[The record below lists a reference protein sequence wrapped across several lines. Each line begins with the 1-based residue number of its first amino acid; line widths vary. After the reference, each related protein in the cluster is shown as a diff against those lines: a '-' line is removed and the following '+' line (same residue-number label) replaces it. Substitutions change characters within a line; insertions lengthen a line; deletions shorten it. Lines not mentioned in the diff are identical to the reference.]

1 MPHVLSRA
9 AAWRIAVL
17 ATLAMSVSYVDRQTL
32 AALGPTVTDKLGM
45 SETQFGWLSSAF
57 SMAYLVGA
65 PLSGILL
72 DRIGARRGL
81 VAAVLLWSVVAAGHA
96 FALSFA
102 ILFGL
107 RILLGLTEAP
117 SFPGASQSVR
127 RVLPPQDRSLG
138 FGLLFTGSSIGA
150 MIAAPLAVWLKV
162 RFGWRFAFVGT
173 ALAGL
178 LWVPGWWLVTRSREA
193 RAVLAD
199 PSPSAATATSAPWVD
214 LLREPAVLRAVLLVM
229 ASAPTIMFVLTW
241 TAKLFV
247 RQHWATQDE
256 MGRWLWIPPLFFD
269 AGAVAAGAFA
279 SRLDRRLPAGSAKS
293 HHVLVGSCAIL
304 ASALALLPLCT
315 TALSGVLVGGV
326 ALAGGG
332 GLFALLTGDMM
343 LRLPPSRASSAG
355 GLTAAAQSVAYIVAN
370 PLVGKAVD
378 VTHSYTVALIAL
390 GALNLPGALA
400 WMIWPVKTPRHA

>member
-1 MPHVLSRA
+1 MSHPLSRA

-32 AALGPTVTDKLGM
+32 AALGPTVTEKLGI

-65 PLSGILL
+65 PLAGILL
-72 DRIGARRGL
+72 DRVGARRGL
-81 VAAVLLWSVVAAGHA
+81 MTAVLVWSVVAAGHA

-107 RILLGLTEAP
+107 RILLGLAEAP

-162 RFGWRFAFVGT
+162 RYGWRFAFVGT

-178 LWVPGWWLVTRSREA
+178 LWVPGWWLVSRSREA
-193 RAVLAD
+193 RDALSEPA
-199 PSPSAATATSAPWVD
+199 SSATSSARGFD
-214 LLREPAVLRAVLLVM
+214 LLKEPAVLRAVILVV

-256 MGRWLWIPPLFFD
+256 MGHWLWIPPLFFD
-269 AGAVAAGAFA
+269 AGAVTAGAVA
-279 SRLDRRLPAGSAKS
+279 SRLDRRLSVGSAKS
-293 HHVLVGSCAIL
+293 HHVLIGSCAIL

-315 TALSGVLVGGV
+315 SALEGVLVGGV
-326 ALAGGG
+326 ALMGGG
-332 GLFALLTGDMM
+332 GLFALLTADMM

-355 GLTAAAQSVAYIVAN
+355 GLTAAAQSIAYVIAN

-378 VTHSYTVALIAL
+378 LTHSYTVALIVL

-400 WMIWPVKTPRHA
+400 WMLWPVKTPRQA